1 MKKIESIL
9 KRLYKALS
17 IESDTEFSKKY
28 GIKRNTISTWKK
40 RNSTPYELLEKISQ
54 NENIS
59 FDWLLTGKGS
69 MHLQEPSTT
78 QNVNGNG
85 AIISGTNQGTLITGD
100 INISIQ
106 KHKKEVTQ
114 KEDDLLEAYRT
125 LPSDLQDYYYHQIK
139 ADAIETKI
147 KDKKKQIIKRL
158 PLWYDIM
165 QL

>member
-1 MKKIESIL
+1 MKENHTLELIRKHLNITKKEF
-9 KRLYKALS
+9 A
-17 IESDTEFSKKY
+17 TEI
-28 GIKRNTISTWKK
+28 GITQNAYTNYITGKRNIPTD
-40 RNSTPYELLEKISQ
+40 LALKIKQ
-54 NENIS
+54 MYDINLN
-59 FDWLLTGKGS
+59 WLLTGKGS

-147 KDKKKQIIKRL
+147 KDKKSR
-158 PLWYDIM
+158 
-165 QL
+165 

>member
-1 MKKIESIL
+1 MSEIVRIIDRIKVLNGL
-9 KRLYKALS
+9 KSDKEVAKQLNVKADTLS
-17 IESDTEFSKKY
+17 Q
-28 GIKRNTISTWKK
+28 WKK
-40 RNSTPYELLEKISQ
+40 RNKIPYYELEKYS
-54 NENIS
+54 NLHNVS
-59 FDWLLTGKGS
+59 LNWLLSGKGS

-85 AIISGTNQGTLITGD
+85 VIISGTNQGTLITGD

-125 LPSDLQDYYYHQIK
+125 LSNDLQDYYYHQIK

-147 KDKKKQIIKRL
+147 KDKKSR
-158 PLWYDIM
+158 
-165 QL
+165 